1 MDNNAD
7 EPQHAVNML
16 TCNPLNTTQ
25 KTLNSAQANP
35 FNKVLWYEVHLVFI
49 LALTMMMMVMTKMM
63 MTMTMMMVMLMTIMM
78 MMTMMMMTRMMVTMT
93 CW

>member
-49 LALTMMMMVMTKMM
+49 LAFMTKMM

-78 MMTMMMMTRMMVTMT
+78 MMTMMMMMTRMMVTMT